1 MDYYKKYD
9 LKKVINASGKMS
21 ILGVSIYSEETVSA
35 QVFGSQHFFEMKQ
48 LVEHTGNH
56 IAKLLGVESAYIV
69 SSASAGIAQSV
80 AGIIGMGSKAHVYDP
95 YNQSMTKREI
105 VIPKGHNVD
114 YGTPVEVMVQLGGG
128 KVVEAGYAN
137 MCSADHIENIIT
149 AQTAAILYVKSHHAV
164 QKSMLSISETV
175 EIAHKFDLPLIV
187 DAAAEED
194 LKKYYELGADITIYS
209 GAKAIEG
216 PSSGVV
222 LGKSEWIDKIKM
234 QSDGIGRAMKIGKEN
249 ILGLSEAIEA
259 YLVNGAESGEDM
271 KNRLDSF
278 VRELNTL
285 TGIHS
290 KIIQDTAGRDIYR
303 AQITVDNDNQE
314 ISATQLVDKLKQG
327 DPAIYTRDYQKNNG
341 IIEFDVRAVSL
352 EDMQDIMD
360 RMKALMK

>member
-1 MDYYKKYD
+1 MDYYKKYN

-21 ILGVSIYSEETVSA
+21 ILGVSIYSEETTSA
-35 QVFGSQHFFEMKQ
+35 QAFGSKHFFEMKQ

-80 AGIIGMGSKAHVYDP
+80 AGVIGKGSKAHVYDP
-95 YNQSMTKREI
+95 YNPSLTNREI

-114 YGTPVEVMVQLGGG
+114 YGTPVEVMVQIGGG

-137 MCSADHIENIIT
+137 MCSVDHIENKIT
-149 AQTAAILYVKSHHAV
+149 DQTAAILYVKSHHTV
-164 QKSMLSISETV
+164 QKSMLSITEAV
-175 EIAHKFDLPLIV
+175 EVAHKYNLPLIV

-222 LGKSEWIDKIKM
+222 LGKSNWIEKIKM

-259 YLVNGAESGEDM
+259 YLVNGAESGEGM

-278 VRELNTL
+278 VKELNEL
-285 TGIHS
+285 IGIQA

-303 AQITVDNDNQE
+303 AQMTVDGNQGL
-314 ISATQLVDKLKQG
+314 SAAQLVEELKQG

-341 IIEFDVRAVSL
+341 IVEFDVRAVSS
-352 EDMQDIMD
+352 EDMQDIMV